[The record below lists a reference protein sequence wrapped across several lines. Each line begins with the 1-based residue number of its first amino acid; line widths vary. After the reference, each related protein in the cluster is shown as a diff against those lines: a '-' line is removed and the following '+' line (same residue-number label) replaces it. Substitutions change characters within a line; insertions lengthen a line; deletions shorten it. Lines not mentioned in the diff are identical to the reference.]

1 MTNMLRIILLIG
13 IVLYYVIIVSLLK
26 KQRLALKYT
35 LLWLAM
41 GICMLILV
49 AFPTSLDFIRR
60 VCGFVDAMN
69 ALYVCAFAFVFILLM
84 SLTGIVSKQS
94 DRIRCLIQDNALL
107 EKRLREL
114 ENEKE

>member
-1 MTNMLRIILLIG
+1 MTNTLRIILLACILFYFI
-13 IVLYYVIIVSLLK
+13 IVVSLLK
-26 KQRLALKYT
+26 KQRLVLKYT

-49 AFPTSLDFIRR
+49 AFPTTLDFIRR

-69 ALYVCAFAFVFILLM
+69 ALYVCAFGFVFILLM

-114 ENEKE
+114 ENEKK